1 MNNKILDSYFFILFS
16 IIPVSIILGPAM
28 SLIVILLIDFSFV
41 FLLLYK
47 KEYKFLSNR
56 TVKLILFF
64 SVYLIFNSIVSK
76 DFSIGAWR
84 NFGFIRFGI
93 LFCAF
98 NYFFYYKAFFNKIF
112 IVWSLTLFILVIDV
126 YIENFTGKNILGYGE
141 LYLDGSKIIGQ
152 RIVSFFKDEAIAGG
166 YVNAFYLIVVGYFFS
181 LSSKFS
187 GNYKYLI
194 LILSIIFVLSI
205 LFTGERSNSIKAIFG
220 LAIFY
225 FINDHFRFKEKIIST
240 LLFFIIIGSLINSS
254 DFLKMRYKGQFLEPI
269 FHIYKSE
276 VKKVENLR
284 STGFSI
290 YYDLYQSGFYVF
302 KKYPLFGVGNKNY
315 RLETCANNKEPNY
328 ACSTHPHQTYFELLS
343 EHGFVGT
350 MILLFLI
357 FTLVFSKL
365 KIIIKSKNYIQI
377 GCFIFLFTSLIPFL
391 PSGAFF
397 GDYSLTI
404 FWLNLSLM
412 YAINKKTNIFLEN

>member
-1 MNNKILDSYFFILFS
+1 MDNKILDSYFFILFS
-16 IIPVSIILGPAM
+16 LIPAAIIFGPAI
-28 SLIVILLIDFSFV
+28 SLINILLIDFSFL
-41 FLLLYK
+41 FLMLYK

-64 SVYLIFNSIVSK
+64 GIYLIFNSIASK
-76 DFSIGAWR
+76 DFSIGALR
-84 NFGFIRFGI
+84 NFGFVRFVI

-98 NYFFYYKAFFNKIF
+98 NYFFYYKIFFNKIF
-112 IVWSLTLFILVIDV
+112 IVWSLTLFILIIDV
-126 YIENFTGKNILGYGE
+126 YIESLTGKNILGYGE
-141 LYLDGSKIIGQ
+141 LYLDGSKIYGQ

-181 LSSKFS
+181 LSDKFS
-187 GNYKYLI
+187 RKYKYLI
-194 LILSIIFVLSI
+194 LLLSIIFVLSI
-205 LFTGERSNSIKAIFG
+205 VLTGERSNTIKATFG
-220 LAIFY
+220 LVIFY
-225 FINDHFRFKEKIIST
+225 FINDHFKIKEKIISI
-240 LLFFIIIGSLINSS
+240 LLFFIIIGSIVNSS
-254 DFLKMRYKGQFLEPI
+254 AFLKMRYKGQFLEPI
-269 FHIYKSE
+269 LHIYNSE

-284 STGFSI
+284 SSGFSI
-290 YYDLYQSGFYVF
+290 YYNLYQSGFYVF
-302 KKYPLFGVGNKNY
+302 KKYPIFGVGNKNY

-328 ACSTHPHQTYFELLS
+328 VCSTHPHQTYFEFIS

-357 FTLVFSKL
+357 FSLVFSKL

-377 GCFIFLFTSLIPFL
+377 SCLIFLFISLMPFL

-397 GDYSLTI
+397 GDYSFTI

-412 YAINKKTNIFLEN
+412 YAINKKTNIFSKN